1 MVEYLHVD
9 PVKWL
14 IHLILLVLPGTLAAS
29 EALALHLLCPC
40 PTHHLEAQTSCLCVG
55 VCECGG
61 GCVGVEE
68 GV

>member
-9 PVKWL
+9 PVERL
-14 IHLILLVLPGTLAAS
+14 VHLILLVLPGTPAPS

-55 VCECGG
+55 VGGECGG
-61 GCVGVEE
+61 VGGE
-68 GV
+68 